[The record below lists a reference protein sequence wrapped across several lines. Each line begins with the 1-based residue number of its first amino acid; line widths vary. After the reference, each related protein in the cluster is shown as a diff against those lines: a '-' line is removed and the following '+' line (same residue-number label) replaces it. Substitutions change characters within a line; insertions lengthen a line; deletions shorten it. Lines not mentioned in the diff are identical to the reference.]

1 MASDLTALLRPID
14 LFRGLDDDV
23 LGATMAAS
31 RRVACQAG
39 GFLFHQGE
47 TAATF
52 YILVHGRVRLSH
64 VTAEGHQVVMRFFN
78 PGDAIGIVAVLAQAR
93 YPASAEVIE
102 AADTLAW
109 DGAAFNAL
117 MERFPALSYNGLKLV
132 AHRMGEYQDRVRE
145 LATERVERRIA
156 RALLRLVS
164 QSGRR
169 TDAGIVID
177 IPLSRQD
184 LAEMTGTTVYTVSRT
199 LAAWEEH
206 GIVRSARKRVTV
218 ADPHRL
224 VVIAEDLPGA
234 SGASPDA

>member
-1 MASDLTALLRPID
+1 MPAEFVPLLRPID

-23 LGATMAAS
+23 LAAVMAAS

-47 TAATF
+47 PAATF
-52 YILVHGRVRLSH
+52 YILIAGRVRLSH

-102 AADTLAW
+102 DADALAW
-109 DGAAFNAL
+109 DGPAFNAL
-117 MERFPALSYNGLKLV
+117 MERHPSLSYNGLKLV

-184 LAEMTGTTVYTVSRT
+184 LAEMTGTTLYTVSRT
-199 LAAWEEH
+199 LTAWEDL

-218 ADPHRL
+218 TDPHQL
-224 VVIAEDLPGA
+224 VVIAEDLPG
-234 SGASPDA
+234 SPGREPSA